1 MVAKK
6 VHVIGDVTE
15 RVGDVAENVR
25 NRLGRRDRIREFAGR
40 HDRLGRRDRI
50 RQFTGRCNLYTAAAA
65 AAAG

>member
-25 NRLGRRDRIREFAGR
+25 NRLGRRDRIR
-40 HDRLGRRDRI
+40 
-50 RQFTGRCNLYTAAAA
+50 QFTGRCNLYTAAAA
-65 AAAG
+65 AAG